1 MLRADRH
8 HLSKIIAGIEGNTSQ
23 RQYACDGEKPSR
35 AAHNNSIWLQTVVSH
50 EGPLTFYRLQSFGSV
65 LGLPIALTL
74 NWCRRGMWTLQPSS
88 KTKSWQLSIF
98 QTVMVVTIADEYL
111 AFKHISK

>member
-35 AAHNNSIWLQTVVSH
+35 AAHNNRIWLQTVVSH

-74 NWCRRGMWTLQPSS
+74 TIGADEGCGPSS
-88 KTKSWQLSIF
+88 PRRKRRAGSSVYFRL
-98 QTVMVVTIADEYL
+98 
-111 AFKHISK
+111 